1 VLDGRHHRLLGMDGQ
16 AESWT
21 SDILSEALAGALKE
35 AEAEFIKTVG
45 MDPKEAVIG
54 KEAAS

>member
-1 VLDGRHHRLLGMDGQ
+1 MDGQ